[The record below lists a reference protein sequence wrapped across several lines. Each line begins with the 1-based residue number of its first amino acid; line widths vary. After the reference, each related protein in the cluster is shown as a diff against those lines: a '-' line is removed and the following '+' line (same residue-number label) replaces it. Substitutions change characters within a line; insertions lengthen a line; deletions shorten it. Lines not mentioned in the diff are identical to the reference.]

1 MRAAHGADAFLPGGP
16 SIPRLIDALFEGRFG
31 ELHEPWA
38 KVFSRDEFRYRDG
51 LSKEKRSEI
60 AYERLRA
67 VNAEI
72 DSVEEMVAATDRLT
86 ALHEWLGAVDG
97 TLATLATIHY
107 NLFLGSLLRLDP
119 GRSVDRT
126 PYTRLTRYGT
136 VLITE
141 LGYGNNAAALETTA
155 THRPESDT
163 FVLHTPS
170 DAAAKFM
177 PNTGPAGGPKSGLV
191 AARLI
196 AGGRDR
202 GVFLFLVSLRDE
214 RGPLPGIRI
223 RPLSESPGSAVDHCL
238 TSFDRVV
245 LGRAALL
252 AGDHGELAADGGF
265 RSTTGSRRRRFLR
278 SIQRVTTGKLCLS
291 AAALG
296 GARSG
301 LVIAVRH
308 AHRRRTFAPGGRHDV
323 PVFAHR
329 CHQSRLLGA
338 TARAYAATFLLRA
351 ATRALTAAD
360 GSDGDDA
367 AEAEV
372 LVAAAKGWITW
383 QARGIAV
390 ECRERCGAQGLLSA
404 NRLADLILPIEGTV
418 TAEGDNLV
426 IWTKAGAD
434 MLTGRGYRPPPRHA
448 PAPARTPERT
458 GGAGGPGGPGPGGT
472 WVEPGSLLGLLVQ
485 RELRCFTEARR
496 RLGEPA
502 DSAFDRWNH
511 AVEPALDLV
520 DAYATRRAAEVFLA
534 AADTAADEPTRK
546 ALRLLFRLFALERLA
561 PHTGPL
567 LADGLLD
574 ARAVH
579 GLAAE
584 ADRVAAA
591 LAPHALALVEAFAV
605 PDAVLQAPIA
615 LPDEGVPPGL
625 RRG

>member
-1 MRAAHGADAFLPGGP
+1 MSTERGADAPPAAGPG
-16 SIPRLIDALFEGRFG
+16 IPRLIDVLFEGRFG

-38 KVFSRDEFRYRDG
+38 KVFSRDEFRYREG
-51 LSKEKRSEI
+51 LSTEKRSEI

-107 NLFLGSLLRLDP
+107 NLFIGSLLRLDP
-119 GRSVDRT
+119 GGSVDRT
-126 PYTRLTRYGT
+126 PYTRLARYGT

-170 DAAAKFM
+170 QAAAKFM
-177 PNTGPAGGPKSGLV
+177 PNTGRAGGPKSGLV
-191 AARLI
+191 AARLL
-196 AGGRDR
+196 AGGQDR
-202 GVFLFLVSLRDE
+202 GVFLFLVPLRDE
-214 RGPLPGIRI
+214 RGPLPGVRI

-265 RSTTGSRRRRFLR
+265 RSPTGSRRRRFLR
-278 SIQRVTTGKLCLS
+278 SVQRVTTGKLCLS

-308 AHRRRTFAPGGRHDV
+308 AHRRRTFAPGGRYDV

-351 ATRALTAAD
+351 ATRALTAAED
-360 GSDGDDA
+360 AEDDA
-367 AEAEV
+367 ADGTRAAGAEV

-383 QARGIAV
+383 QARDIAI

-426 IWTKAGAD
+426 VWTKAGAD
-434 MLTGRGYRPPPRHA
+434 MLTGRGYRPPLR
-448 PAPARTPERT
+448 PAPE
-458 GGAGGPGGPGPGGT
+458 GAGRGGPWGGPDR
-472 WVEPGSLLGLLVQ
+472 LLALLVH
-485 RELRCFTEARR
+485 RELRCFAEARR

-502 DSAFDRWNH
+502 ADAFDRWNH
-511 AVEPALDLV
+511 AVEPALALV
-520 DAYATRRAAEVFLA
+520 DAYATRRAAEAFLA
-534 AADTAADEPTRK
+534 AACAVTDEPTRDT
-546 ALRLLFRLFALERLA
+546 LLLLFRLFALERLA

-574 ARAVH
+574 AAAVH

-584 ADRVAAA
+584 ADRAVAA

-615 LPDEGVPPGL
+615 LPDDGVPPGL